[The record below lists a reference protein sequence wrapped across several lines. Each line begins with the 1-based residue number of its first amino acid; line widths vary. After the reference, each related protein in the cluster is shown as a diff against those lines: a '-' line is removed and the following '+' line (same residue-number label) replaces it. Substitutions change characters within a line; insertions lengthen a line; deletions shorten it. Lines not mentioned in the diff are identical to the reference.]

1 MIIERGTL
9 HQQITGL
16 PDFLEKSD
24 LRLFFDRLLDDTADG
39 GTELRCDEPR
49 VAVPMSSSK

>member
-1 MIIERGTL
+1 MIERGTL
-9 HQQITGL
+9 HRQVTGL

-24 LRLFFDRLLDDTADG
+24 LRLLFDCLLDDTADG
-39 GTELRCDEPR
+39 GTEPRYDEPG